1 MLQILVTFCKRVF
14 ILISHIAVWHY
25 CCHPERIHL
34 NRCWHTNKLAHTCT
48 HPLSD
53 TTTHRAISNQS
64 QWLLCSSLNGRP
76 DLRYAELFP
85 PSPNFQATRGKKVVE
100 KLRDREHEILCKPL
114 IHFILLPN
122 LQSPGTTYS
131 VMRKWVEKGSE
142 ACCENSLQHSLRLS
156 ATVSLK
162 LSKCTLFESLP
173 SRSFMQLQPTAT
185 LLQVEDWVLFY
196 YW

>member
-1 MLQILVTFCKRVF
+1 MYLFECLTLQYAITAA
-14 ILISHIAVWHY
+14 IQIGYTWADTQISS
-25 CCHPERIHL
+25 
-34 NRCWHTNKLAHTCT
+34 HTHAHT
-48 HPLSD
+48 PLSD
-53 TTTHRAISNQS
+53 TLTHKAISNQS
-64 QWLLCSSLNGRP
+64 QWLLCSCLNGRP

-85 PSPNFQATRGKKVVE
+85 PSPNFQATGEKKRLKKNWE
-100 KLRDREHEILCKPL
+100 TREHEILCKPL

-142 ACCENSLQHSLRLS
+142 ACWENSLQHSLQPS

-162 LSKCTLFESLP
+162 LSKCTLFELLYTFPSFSYNPLLRYCRWRTGSNFYSLKKY
-173 SRSFMQLQPTAT
+173 
-185 LLQVEDWVLFY
+185 D